1 MGTRTRVGTEPAAD
15 GMKQVKARRKRAIC
29 SREVKGVEANL
40 GLWIVRDQSP
50 GLKAHGVEMRF
61 PADLVPQ
68 KVVADDLCVSIVT
81 LWRARRSGIPGFPE
95 PIVIRNMIFWRKDD
109 VGRLEDAL
117 LRFEGRGEFEK
128 RRTGDRRNASL
139 LNSRSKARRQKGLLP
154 SDQRQL
160 DLF

>member
-1 MGTRTRVGTEPAAD
+1 
-15 GMKQVKARRKRAIC
+15 
-29 SREVKGVEANL
+29 
-40 GLWIVRDQSP
+40 
-50 GLKAHGVEMRF
+50 
-61 PADLVPQ
+61 
-68 KVVADDLCVSIVT
+68 
-81 LWRARRSGIPGFPE
+81 
-95 PIVIRNMIFWRKDD
+95 MIFWRKDD

-117 LRFEGRGEFEK
+117 LRFEGRGKFEK